1 MCFARL
7 FSKQLSDS
15 KLQSQCRYK
24 KKICE
29 KTITKCAQGKNRM
42 FANTGTLFVCV
53 CVCVLKFRGNAV
65 PRRNYRYAQVQQRIY
80 GR

>member
-1 MCFARL
+1 MCFGRL

-24 KKICE
+24 KNLWENNNKMRARE
-29 KTITKCAQGKNRM
+29 KSHVCKHRYII
-42 FANTGTLFVCV
+42 CV